1 MTNQISDW
9 WKLVKRRNFEDEVNV
24 RYTISNQE
32 RISQE
37 IINFRRAN
45 KKARNRASEFSEL
58 GISGVQQV
66 LRLFPLTGA
75 WNIASRTIFMCF
87 FNTAFMTCTFT
98 ALHSQCSSLMRCV
111 CTNEHLG
118 WGRPSQ
124 SFRVTNFLQ
133 EFHSFL
139 FTVFAPAQIPHDALM
154 DGLTVSITTIPPLR
168 TIIVIIIPFHSVL
181 FAPSVP
187 SPQ

>member
-1 MTNQISDW
+1 MTNQIGDW
-9 WKLVKRRNFEDEVNV
+9 WKWVKRRNFEDEVNV

-37 IINFRRAN
+37 IINFRRAH
-45 KKARNRASEFSEL
+45 KKARNRGSEFSEL

-124 SFRVTNFLQ
+124 SFRVTNFFAGIPQ
-133 EFHSFL
+133 FL
-139 FTVFAPAQIPHDALM
+139 VHCFRPSPDSSRCSNGRSDCVHHHHPPPFAP
-154 DGLTVSITTIPPLR
+154 
-168 TIIVIIIPFHSVL
+168 
-181 FAPSVP
+181 
-187 SPQ
+187 

>member
-1 MTNQISDW
+1 MKTNQTRNFWTIYLGKSFFNSIDW

-37 IINFRRAN
+37 IINFRRTH

-98 ALHSQCSSLMRCV
+98 AVQCTFLMFFTYEMCV

-124 SFRVTNFLQ
+124 SFRVTNFFAGIPQ
-133 EFHSFL
+133 FL
-139 FTVFAPAQIPHDALM
+139 VHCFRPSPDSSRCSNGRSDCVHHHHHPPFAP
-154 DGLTVSITTIPPLR
+154 
-168 TIIVIIIPFHSVL
+168 
-181 FAPSVP
+181 
-187 SPQ
+187 

>member
-37 IINFRRAN
+37 IINFRRTH
-45 KKARNRASEFSEL
+45 KKARYRASEFSEF

-118 WGRPSQ
+118 WG
-124 SFRVTNFLQ
+124 
-133 EFHSFL
+133 
-139 FTVFAPAQIPHDALM
+139 AALPIFQ
-154 DGLTVSITTIPPLR
+154 GYQFFCRNSTVSC
-168 TIIVIIIPFHSVL
+168 SL
-181 FAPSVP
+181 F
-187 SPQ
+187 SPQPRFLTML